1 LQLDINGISS
11 LLVQWGKNGQNVNH
25 WGKANCTFPM
35 AFTEIYTITSSADTS
50 DADFTG
56 TGTAQTRITTR
67 GLVNSI
73 SNNGFAVQSAVN
85 TLYIAIGV

>member
-1 LQLDINGISS
+1 
-11 LLVQWGKNGQNVNH
+11 VQWGENKQKINN
-25 WGKANCTFPM
+25 WGKAICTFPM
-35 AFTEIYTITSSADTS
+35 AFTKIYTITSSADTA

-56 TGTAQTRITTR
+56 TGTTQTRTTTR